1 MPHLNVGAW
10 RLKIGQRAIMVSV
23 TDRYVPMPLK
33 RVPEYQQM
41 ASTPVLAE
49 DTIKW
54 TQDAGME
61 TE

>member
-1 MPHLNVGAW
+1 
-10 RLKIGQRAIMVSV
+10 MVSV